1 MYVYMQTSLW
11 LTDIRN
17 MNMATNAPNH
27 NINTLA
33 RREKKKGRKTKSCSE
48 RKGVNTS
55 PCFFETLKYVRRL
68 MCYSFKGIDND
79 INSNEIKM
87 KTNGRERRRKSGQT
101 FLRSWIAYVFIFN
114 VRPFTLLLNHK
125 NVLTLQVYL
134 FDRKE

>member
-27 NINTLA
+27 NINTLVS
-33 RREKKKGRKTKSCSE
+33 REKKKGRKKKSCSE

-55 PCFFETLKYVRRL
+55 PCFFQTLKYVRRL

-101 FLRSWIAYVFIFN
+101 FCDHELLTYSSSTSDRLRCCLIIKFFWPLKVFN
-114 VRPFTLLLNHK
+114 L
-125 NVLTLQVYL
+125 
-134 FDRKE
+134 KE

>member
-1 MYVYMQTSLW
+1 
-11 LTDIRN
+11 

-33 RREKKKGRKTKSCSE
+33 RKEKKKGRKTKSCSE

-55 PCFFETLKYVRRL
+55 PCFFQTLKYVRRL

-87 KTNGRERRRKSGQT
+87 KTNGREREGENQVKLFCDHELLTYSSSTSDR
-101 FLRSWIAYVFIFN
+101 LRCCLIIKF
-114 VRPFTLLLNHK
+114 
-125 NVLTLQVYL
+125 
-134 FDRKE
+134 FDHSKFSI